1 MSSIFK
7 SDSGNFG
14 SLQAEN
20 IIVTGNIKIGENTV
34 ATETYVTQ
42 AIGGVVDYQQ
52 EINQISGD
60 INTVSGNLSTVS
72 GNLEALESTVDAAT
86 GDINIISGAVEDLI
100 NAEVADDTA
109 FNTVSGKVDLVSGNL
124 EALESTVDAATGDI
138 NIISGAVEDL
148 INAEKDE
155 NIVITNQISSL
166 SFKDAD
172 LDSDISSLQAQN
184 LTSETDNI
192 SAISS
197 LSFKDADLDSD
208 ISSLQA
214 QNLTSETDNISAI
227 SSLSSKDLDLE
238 GNLES
243 LSGTV
248 DSIIASSNTESV
260 IQISG
265 NLNQVSGDLDS
276 AENQLNSLQ
285 NTVDIATGDIETI
298 SGTLKQTNE
307 NLYGFYDADQNLISN
322 VSGNFNSLSFSS
334 PFIPTSGTDSGT
346 AGQIAYDN
354 NYVYICV
361 ADNTWRRLLSVDFD

>member
-42 AIGGVVDYQQ
+42 AIGGGVDYQQ

-72 GNLEALESTVDAAT
+72 GNLEV
-86 GDINIISGAVEDLI
+86 
-100 NAEVADDTA
+100 
-109 FNTVSGKVDLVSGNL
+109 
-124 EALESTVDAATGDI
+124 LESTVDAATGDI

-197 LSFKDADLDSD
+197 LSFKD
-208 ISSLQA
+208 
-214 QNLTSETDNISAI
+214 
-227 SSLSSKDLDLE
+227 LDLE

-260 IQISG
+260 IEISG

>member
-166 SFKDAD
+166 SFKD
-172 LDSDISSLQAQN
+172 
-184 LTSETDNI
+184 
-192 SAISS
+192 
-197 LSFKDADLDSD
+197 
-208 ISSLQA
+208 
-214 QNLTSETDNISAI
+214 
-227 SSLSSKDLDLE
+227 LDLE

-260 IQISG
+260 IEISG

>member
-197 LSFKDADLDSD
+197 LS
-208 ISSLQA
+208 
-214 QNLTSETDNISAI
+214 
-227 SSLSSKDLDLE
+227 SKDLDLE

>member
-42 AIGGVVDYQQ
+42 AIGGGVDYQQ

-166 SFKDAD
+166 SFKD
-172 LDSDISSLQAQN
+172 
-184 LTSETDNI
+184 
-192 SAISS
+192 
-197 LSFKDADLDSD
+197 
-208 ISSLQA
+208 
-214 QNLTSETDNISAI
+214 
-227 SSLSSKDLDLE
+227 LDLE

-260 IQISG
+260 IEISG